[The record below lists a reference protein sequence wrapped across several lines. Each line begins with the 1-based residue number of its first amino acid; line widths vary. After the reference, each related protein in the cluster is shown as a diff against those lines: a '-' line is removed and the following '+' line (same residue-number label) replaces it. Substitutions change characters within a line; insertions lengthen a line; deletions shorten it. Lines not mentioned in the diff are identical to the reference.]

1 MKEIVFTTPM
11 VRAILDGR
19 KTQTRRLV
27 KPQPYCIAHPQPIGE
42 KWHVAYSSEAWG
54 IYDTYAEMF
63 DEYRRLIKCP
73 YGKVGDRLWVR
84 EEWGAKWEGSEKW
97 VENAGS
103 NQDGSQPI
111 AYRASGDTAF
121 RDFWKPS
128 SSMPRW
134 ASRITLEIV
143 AVRIER
149 LQDISEADALAE
161 GVQEFTKHKYPHSP
175 ELGKNYAVELSQC
188 GGSNATDFST
198 ARDAFA
204 ELWDSIYR
212 KKDGAEWESNPFVW
226 RIEFKRLETAAK
238 V

>member
-1 MKEIVFTTPM
+1 MKERPILFNDPM
-11 VRAILDGR
+11 VCAITDGR
-19 KTQTRRLV
+19 KTQTRRIV
-27 KPQPYCIAHPQPIGE
+27 NPQPYCIAHPQPIGE
-42 KWHVAYSSEAWG
+42 KWYVDYSSEAWG

-149 LQDISEADALAE
+149 LEDISFDDIDAE
-161 GVQEFTKHKYPHSP
+161 GALRVDCIYTD
-175 ELGKNYAVELSQC
+175 QC
-188 GGSNATDFST
+188 AKDY
-198 ARDAFA
+198 FA
-204 ELWDSIYR
+204 KLWDSING
-212 KKDGAEWESNPFVW
+212 KKEGAEWESNPFVW
-226 RIEFKRLETAAK
+226 VIEFKRLETAAND
-238 V
+238 